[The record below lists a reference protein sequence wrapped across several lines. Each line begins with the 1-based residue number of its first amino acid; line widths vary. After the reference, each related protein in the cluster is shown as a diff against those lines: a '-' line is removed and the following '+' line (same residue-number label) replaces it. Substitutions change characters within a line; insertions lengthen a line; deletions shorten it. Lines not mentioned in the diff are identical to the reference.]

1 MFDLNKSIEWIKS
14 IAADPKHGYSQY
26 HRYGPDYDCS
36 SLITTALRI
45 GGADIPYNLTTYD
58 MKNYLEKIGYK
69 SIGINEIRQPGDI
82 FLSVKHHVVMSVSR
96 LNIVHASIDENG
108 TIVGRKQGDQTGRE
122 ICERSFYTP
131 SYGWDYHFRYI
142 GESQD
147 NKESDGI
154 DMVLKILSKGMKNI
168 PEIKTLQI
176 LLKAKGY
183 KGSNNKVLDIDG
195 SFGANTDFA
204 VRNFQKKNT
213 DNGEALEVDGIV
225 GYHTWNSLLKG
236 S

>member
-1 MFDLNKSIEWIKS
+1 MFDINKSIEWIKN
-14 IAADPKHGYSQY
+14 IASDPKHGYSQY
-26 HRYGPDYDCS
+26 RRYGPDYDCS

-45 GGADIPYNLTTYD
+45 GGADIPYNLTTYN
-58 MKNYLEKIGYK
+58 MKSYLEKIGYR
-69 SIGINEIRQPGDI
+69 SIAISEKRQPGDI
-82 FLSVKHHVVMSVSR
+82 FLSVNHHVVMCVSR

-108 TIVGRKQGDQTGRE
+108 SIVGKKSGDQTGKE
-122 ICERSFYTP
+122 ICIRSFYTP
-131 SYGWDYHFRYI
+131 SYGWNYHFRYF

-147 NKESDGI
+147 NKESGGVN
-154 DMVLKILSKGMKNI
+154 MVLKILRKGMKDI

-195 SFGANTDFA
+195 SFGSNTDYA
-204 VRNFQKKNT
+204 VRNFQKKNS

-225 GYHTWNSLLKG
+225 GFHTWNSLLKG